1 MMTLPP
7 EEKKTIIEQ
16 HLKTVL
22 LSEYN
27 VVVSLLEYRA
37 MNSQP
42 DENTSLLETQLSNL
56 AIQKNVLQNEL
67 DSINAEIAAEEP
79 KSFMENNKKV
89 ELIITALQQRVAELE
104 LDKAILRADITM
116 MSNLQENKQEAIQ
129 QYNDEISAKI
139 AENN

>member
-79 KSFMENNKKV
+79 K
-89 ELIITALQQRVAELE
+89 
-104 LDKAILRADITM
+104 
-116 MSNLQENKQEAIQ
+116 
-129 QYNDEISAKI
+129 
-139 AENN
+139 

>member
-67 DSINAEIAAEEP
+67 DSINADIAAEEP
-79 KSFMENNKKV
+79 K
-89 ELIITALQQRVAELE
+89 
-104 LDKAILRADITM
+104 
-116 MSNLQENKQEAIQ
+116 
-129 QYNDEISAKI
+129 
-139 AENN
+139 

>member
-1 MMTLPP
+1 
-7 EEKKTIIEQ
+7 
-16 HLKTVL
+16 
-22 LSEYN
+22 
-27 VVVSLLEYRA
+27 
-37 MNSQP
+37 
-42 DENTSLLETQLSNL
+42 
-56 AIQKNVLQNEL
+56 
-67 DSINAEIAAEEP
+67 
-79 KSFMENNKKV
+79 MENNKKV

>member
-1 MMTLPP
+1 MTLPP

-79 KSFMENNKKV
+79 K
-89 ELIITALQQRVAELE
+89 
-104 LDKAILRADITM
+104 
-116 MSNLQENKQEAIQ
+116 
-129 QYNDEISAKI
+129 
-139 AENN
+139 